1 MTSEVTTDPSPG
13 ALVRHEP
20 ALARY
25 TVWLDNQPV
34 GLADY
39 VATGRD
45 IRFTHTEVDPA
56 HRGKGLA
63 GILIEQALDD
73 VRTRLCVPIVAEC
86 PYVAEWIDRNV
97 EYQDLLTRGR

>member
-1 MTSEVTTDPSPG
+1 M
-13 ALVRHEP
+13 RHEP

-25 TVWLDNQPV
+25 TLWLDGRNV

-39 VATGRD
+39 STTGREV
-45 IRFTHTEVDPA
+45 RFTHTEVDPT
-56 HRGKGLA
+56 RRRQGLA

-73 VRTRLCVPIVAEC
+73 VRTRTNLTVVADC
-86 PYVAEWIDRNV
+86 PFVAHWIDGHA